1 MEYKYNLSVCLCIK
15 NEAKYIPEFIDH
27 YINQGVDHFYI
38 VSNNSTDNIEEV
50 INYPSYTN
58 LITFIID
65 NRDMGLLTNNSG
77 GRGHKQLLDEHFY
90 PLVIKETKW
99 AIFIDA
105 DEFMF
110 GKNGYTIKTYLD
122 KIDDHIG
129 CIYVIWTIINP
140 LITEG
145 VIVNSFS
152 TKQCVKRLNY
162 DLVHNLS
169 WFIKNANDFGKSIV
183 RTSMLSEQNKLWI
196 HKIHSTGTTINNYNY
211 IINSNYDN
219 CNNISLS
226 EENYSKLEISLNH
239 YAIRNYD
246 DYIKKEKQLTAVS
259 DKKAFING
267 LFEMLRLSDEYLVT
281 DNTFLHLNI

>member
-15 NEAKYIPEFIDH
+15 NEAKYMPEFIEH
-27 YINQGVDHFYI
+27 YIKQGVDHFYI

-50 INYPSYTN
+50 INCPAYAN
-58 LITFIID
+58 LVTLIMD
-65 NRDMGLLTNNSG
+65 NRDMRILTDNSSPL
-77 GRGHKQLLDEHFY
+77 GHKQLLDEHFY

-110 GKNGYTIKTYLD
+110 GKNGYTIKSYLD
-122 KIDDHIG
+122 EVDDHIG

-140 LITEG
+140 
-145 VIVNSFS
+145 VIHSDGTILNSFS

-162 DLVHNLS
+162 DLVNNLS
-169 WFIKNANDFGKSIV
+169 WLIKNANDFGKSIV
-183 RTSMLSEQNKLWI
+183 RTSMLSEQNKLWL
-196 HKIHSTGTTINNYNY
+196 HKIYSNGTTINNYDY
-211 IINSNYDN
+211 IVNSNYDN
-219 CNNISLS
+219 CNNLSLS
-226 EENYSKLEISLNH
+226 EENYAKLKISSNH

-259 DKKAFING
+259 DKKAFIDG
-267 LFEMLRLSDEYLVT
+267 LFEMLRLSDEYLLD
-281 DNTFLHLNI
+281 DNTFLHF

>member
-15 NEAKYIPEFIDH
+15 NEAKYMPEFIDH
-27 YINQGVDHFYI
+27 YIKQGVEHFYI
-38 VSNNSTDNIEEV
+38 VSNNSTDNIKEV
-50 INYPSYTN
+50 INCSAYAN
-58 LITFIID
+58 LITFIVD
-65 NRDMGLLTNNSG
+65 NRDMGILINNSSPI
-77 GRGHKQLLDEHFY
+77 GHKELLDKHFY

-110 GKNGYTIKTYLD
+110 GKNGYTIKSYLD
-122 KIDDHIG
+122 EVDDHIG

-140 LITEG
+140 LI
-145 VIVNSFS
+145 NSDGIISNEFS
-152 TKQCVKRLNY
+152 TKQNLKRLNY
-162 DLVHNLS
+162 NFINNLS
-169 WFIKNANDFGKSIV
+169 WLIKNANDFGKSIV
-183 RTSMLSEQNKLWI
+183 RTSMLSEQNKLWL
-196 HKIHSTGTTINNYNY
+196 HKIYSTGTTINNYNC

-226 EENYSKLEISLNH
+226 EENYAKLKISLNH

-259 DKKAFING
+259 DKKAFIDG

-281 DNTFLHLNI
+281 DDTFLNL